1 MRVLV
6 TGATGNVGRP
16 TVEALRARGHGVV
29 AAVRAEDATPF
40 GDQVDRAVLDFR
52 DPSTWDRALDGVDG
66 LFLLRPPAIADVGAT
81 LNPLVDRAVAR
92 GVSHVVF
99 LSVVGAGQV
108 KFIPHRTVEDH
119 LRGKPTRWTFLRAG
133 FFMQNLSTAYR
144 DDVRRDDRLY
154 VPAGTGAVAWVDTV
168 DIAAAAAVAFDRG
181 DTAAGQAWVLTGAEA
196 LTFAEVAV
204 ALSEVLGRPIRYEP
218 ATLLGY
224 ARHLQLRGL
233 PLGQVLVQ
241 AVLHTAI
248 RFGREGVVDPTLAE
262 VLGRAPMAMRGFL
275 ERERAAWA

>member
-16 TVEALRARGHGVV
+16 TVDALRARGHDVV
-29 AAVRAEDATPF
+29 AAVRGDDPGPF
-40 GDQVDRAVLDFR
+40 DVGVRRAVLDFR
-52 DPSTWDRALDGVDG
+52 DRSTWDAALDGVDG

-81 LNPLVDRAVAR
+81 LNPLVDRAVVR
-92 GVSHVVF
+92 GVTHIVF

-119 LRGKPTRWTFLRAG
+119 LRQAGARWTFLRAG

-144 DDVRRDDRLY
+144 DDLRQESRLY
-154 VPAGTGAVAWVDTV
+154 VPAGAGGVAWVDAV
-168 DIAAAAAVAFDRG
+168 DLGEAAAVAFDRG
-181 DTAAGQAWVLTGAEA
+181 DTAAGRAWALTGAEA

-204 ALSEVLGRPIRYEP
+204 ALSEVLGRPVRYEP
-218 ATLLGY
+218 ATLFGY

-233 PLGQVLVQ
+233 PLAQVAVQ

-248 RFGREGVVDPTLAE
+248 RFGREGVVDPTLGD
-262 VLGRAPMAMRGFL
+262 VLGRPPTTMRAFL
-275 ERERAAWA
+275 ERERAVWA